1 MNRSL
6 TKRSGV
12 AVALLAAAALIPAL
26 ATTDATALQ
35 SATRTVRFAD
45 LDLSRPKDTKIL
57 LERIRGAAHD
67 VCTVNGFVAQQ
78 TCYHKAVRDAVQKTN
93 RPELTAAL

>member
-6 TKRSGV
+6 TTRSGF

-45 LDLSRPKDTKIL
+45 LDLSRPADTKIL
-57 LERIRGAAHD
+57 MQRIRVAAHD
-67 VCTVNGFVAQQ
+67 VCTVNGFVVQEG
-78 TCYHKAVRDAVQKTN
+78 CYRKAVRDAVQKIN
-93 RPELTAAL
+93 RPELTAQL